1 MPILGGLHGEIVVF
15 QPMLVYEISL
25 VGVSVETRFPL
36 QLDSLHDIRLTLGER
51 SVVTKGR
58 VVHARLAD
66 MEQEQVVYRVGLE
79 FVEPSPAVAAALA
92 EFLETLREGRSGV

>member
-1 MPILGGLHGEIVVF
+1 MPIFGGLHGEIVVC
-15 QPMLVYEISL
+15 QPMLVREISL
-25 VGVSVETRFPL
+25 VGVSVETAFPL

-58 VVHARLAD
+58 VVHARLSD

>member
-1 MPILGGLHGEIVVF
+1 MPIFGGLHGEIVVF
-15 QPMLVYEISL
+15 QPMLVREISL

-36 QLDSLHDIRLTLGER
+36 QLDSLHDIRLTLGDR

>member
-15 QPMLVYEISL
+15 QPMLVREISL

-36 QLDSLHDIRLTLGER
+36 QVDSLHDIRLTLGER

-58 VVHARLAD
+58 VVHARLAE

-79 FVEPSPAVAAALA
+79 FVQPSPAVAAALA

>member
-15 QPMLVYEISL
+15 QPMLVREISL

-36 QLDSLHDIRLTLGER
+36 QIDSLHEIRLTLGEK

-66 MEQEQVVYRVGLE
+66 LEQEQVVYRVGLE
-79 FVEPSPAVAAALA
+79 FVQPSPAVAAALA